1 MGAVAFTF
9 RAERRSR
16 WKSWLLIAVL
26 IALVGGFV
34 LAATSAGRRTDAALP
49 DFVAAHGFDATLYTG
64 AGTQVPRHSLI
75 PEVTAYT
82 RVLGIDSGQPVCDC
96 SRPLNPTQFSII
108 APTHGP
114 RIWNLVSGR
123 EPNPADP
130 YEVVA
135 SENLIQAAGV
145 HLGSVIHVPLYA
157 ASQTE
162 AYNNATG
169 SYPAPTGP
177 RVNLRVVGFEASELD
192 LPAGATPAYEVFT
205 SPAFTRTI
213 APTVADGVVYL
224 VRLRHGAADLPRFNA
239 QINALSSDAFQG
251 VQDEDEQVA
260 TIERAIH
267 PQAVGWWILAAL
279 AGLVGLAVVGQ
290 ALARQSNLEAEEYPT
305 MAALGTDHRQLFRL
319 AMTRT
324 VAVGVVGSLG
334 ALALAFLLSPMAPVG
349 EARLAESSTGLTFDT
364 PVLLLGAVSTLLVV
378 VALGVWPSAR
388 AAGRIHAED
397 RAGYTHPSPTVTRLA
412 AVGAPPSAL
421 IGVRNAL
428 ERRTGG
434 ANVPVGTA
442 LLGTVL
448 AVVAL
453 CATLV
458 FGSSLT
464 HLTTT
469 PVLYGE
475 GYQLNFTVNSGS
487 TYDAIMAKLDHD
499 HSVTGISRGLATQVS
514 IDGTAVGVVAG
525 RPLRGPLLFSAV
537 TGTLP
542 VSDRQI
548 ALGSSTMSQLH
559 ASLGSTIR
567 VTVLSPSGAK
577 RTVPFQVVSQ
587 VAFPVLGGTVGLGS
601 GALMTISGLVSATC
615 PPGPDQA
622 SCRQA
627 VLGNQSGGM
636 LIRVVAGPR
645 GRADVARYIDTFR
658 SIAALP
664 ITPTSLV
671 NFGEAV
677 NFPLIF
683 GGLLAV
689 FGAATLAHLLVVSV
703 SRRRREIGLL
713 KVLGFVNG
721 QVVAAVGWQATTVA
735 LVGIVIGIPLGIIAG
750 RATWHLFA
758 AHLGVIPVSV
768 VPVGLVAALVLGV
781 LVVANLLALGP
792 AIMAARSK
800 PGRLLRAP

>member
-9 RAERRSR
+9 RAELRSR

-26 IALVGGFV
+26 VTLVGGFV
-34 LAATSAGRRTDAALP
+34 LAATSAGRRTDAAFP
-49 DFVAAHGFDATLYTG
+49 DFVAAHGFDATIYTG
-64 AGTQVPRHSLI
+64 ADTQVPKHSLI

-82 RVLGIDSGQPVCDC
+82 RVLGIDSGQPACVCT
-96 SRPLNPTQFSII
+96 RPLNPTQFSII
-108 APTHGP
+108 APSGGP
-114 RIWNLVSGR
+114 RIWNLVSGHM
-123 EPNPADP
+123 PDPSDP
-130 YEVVA
+130 YQVVA
-135 SENLIQAAGV
+135 SENLIQAVGI

-177 RVNLRVVGFEASELD
+177 SVNLRVVGFEASELD
-192 LPAGATPAYEVFT
+192 LPAGTAPAFEVFT
-205 SPAFTRTI
+205 TPAFTRTVV
-213 APTVADGVVYL
+213 PKVADGVVYL

-239 QINALSSDAFQG
+239 QINALSSGGIQG
-251 VQDEDEQVA
+251 VQNEDETVA
-260 TIERAIH
+260 AIERAIH
-267 PQAVGWWILAAL
+267 PQALGWWILAGL

-305 MAALGTDHRQLFRL
+305 LSSLGAERSQLFLL

-324 VAVGVVGSLG
+324 VVVGVVGSVG
-334 ALALAFLLSPMAPVG
+334 ALVLAFLLSPMAPVG
-349 EARLAESSTGLTFDT
+349 EARLAESSTGLTFDA
-364 PVLLLGAVSTLLVV
+364 PVLVLGAVATLVVV
-378 VALGVWPSAR
+378 VALGIWPSAR
-388 AAGRIHAED
+388 SARQIHGDD
-397 RAGYTHPSPTVTRLA
+397 RSGYTHPSPTVTRLA

-453 CATLV
+453 CGTLV

-464 HLTTT
+464 HLTIT
-469 PVLYGE
+469 PALYGE
-475 GYQLNFTVNSGS
+475 SYQLNFTVDSPGA
-487 TYDAIMAKLDHD
+487 DAAIMSRLRADHT
-499 HSVTGISRGLATQVS
+499 VTRITRGLATQIT
-514 IDGTAVGVVAG
+514 IDGTAVGLVAVQS
-525 RPLRGPLLFSAV
+525 RRGPLLFSSV
-537 TGTLP
+537 TGSVP
-542 VSDRQI
+542 VGDGQI
-548 ALGSSTMSQLH
+548 ALGSSTMSQVH
-559 ASLGSTIR
+559 AKVGSTVE
-567 VTVLSPSGAK
+567 VTVLTPSGTR
-577 RTVPFQVVSQ
+577 RTVPFRVVSQ
-587 VAFPVLGGTVGLGS
+587 VAFPVLGGAVGLGS
-601 GALMTISGLVSATC
+601 GALMSISGLVAAAC

-622 SCRQA
+622 SCRQG
-627 VLGNQSGGM
+627 VLGNQTGGI
-636 LIRVVAGPR
+636 LISVAGGSR
-645 GRADVARYIDTFR
+645 GRADVAHYVDTFR
-658 SIAALP
+658 SITALP

-735 LVGIVIGIPLGIIAG
+735 LVGIVIGIPLGIVVG
-750 RATWHLFA
+750 RAVWHLFA
-758 AHLGVIPVSV
+758 AHLGVVPVSV
-768 VPVGLVAALVLGV
+768 VPVGLIAALVLGV
-781 LVVANLLALGP
+781 LVAANLLALGP
-792 AIMAARSK
+792 AVVAARSK
-800 PGRLLRAP
+800 PGRLLRAQ

>member
-1 MGAVAFTF
+1 M
-9 RAERRSR
+9 
-16 WKSWLLIAVL
+16 
-26 IALVGGFV
+26 
-34 LAATSAGRRTDAALP
+34 
-49 DFVAAHGFDATLYTG
+49 
-64 AGTQVPRHSLI
+64 
-75 PEVTAYT
+75 
-82 RVLGIDSGQPVCDC
+82 GIDSGQPVCDC
-96 SRPLNPTQFSII
+96 RRPLNPTQFSII
-108 APTHGP
+108 APSRGP
-114 RIWNLVSGR
+114 RIWNLVSGHMPD
-123 EPNPADP
+123 PNDP
-130 YEVVA
+130 NQVVA
-135 SENLIQAAGV
+135 SENLVADAGIHV
-145 HLGSVIHVPLYA
+145 GSVIRVPLYA
-157 ASQTE
+157 ASQTA

-177 RVNLRVVGFEASELD
+177 MVALRVVGLEASEID
-192 LPAGATPAYEVFT
+192 LPAGTTPAYVVFT
-205 SPAFTRTI
+205 TPAFTRTVVPR
-213 APTVADGVVYL
+213 AADGVVYL
-224 VRLRHGAADLPRFNA
+224 ARLRHGAADLPRFNA
-239 QINALSSDAFQG
+239 QMNALSSDGIQG
-251 VQDEDEQVA
+251 VQNEDEAVA
-260 TIERAIH
+260 SVERAIH
-267 PQAVGWWILAAL
+267 PQALGWWILAGL

-305 MAALGTDHRQLFRL
+305 LAALGTDHSQLFRL

-324 VAVGVVGSLG
+324 VVVGLVGSLG
-334 ALALAFLLSPMAPVG
+334 SLVLAFLLSAMAPVG
-349 EARLAESSTGLTFDT
+349 EARLAESSTGLTFDA
-364 PVLLLGAVSTLLVV
+364 PALVLGAVITLVVV
-378 VALGVWPSAR
+378 VALGVWPAAR
-388 AAGRIHAED
+388 AAGRIHADD
-397 RAGYTHPSPTVTRLA
+397 RGGYTHPSPTVTRLA

-428 ERRTGG
+428 ERKTGG

-469 PVLYGE
+469 PVLYGDS
-475 GYQLNFTVNSGS
+475 YQLNFTVNSGT
-487 TYDAIMAKLDHD
+487 TYGAIITKLDRD
-499 HSVTGISRGLATQVS
+499 PAVTGITRGLATQVT

-525 RPLRGPLLFSAV
+525 RSLRGPLLFSAV
-537 TGTLP
+537 TGSLP
-542 VSDRQI
+542 AGNRQI
-548 ALGSSTMSQLH
+548 ALGSSTMGQLH
-559 ASLGSTIR
+559 TGVGSTVN
-567 VTVLSPSGAK
+567 VTVLAPSGTK
-577 RTVPFQVVSQ
+577 QTVPFQVVSQ

-601 GALMTISGLVSATC
+601 GALMTISGLLTAAC
-615 PPGPDQA
+615 PAGPHQT

-636 LIRVVAGPR
+636 LVRVVAGPR
-645 GRADVARYIDTFR
+645 GRADVVRYLDAFR
-658 SIAALP
+658 SITALP

-735 LVGIVIGIPLGIIAG
+735 LVGIVIGIPLGIVAG
-750 RATWHLFA
+750 RAVWHLFA

-768 VPVGLVAALVLGV
+768 VPVGLVAVLVLGV
-781 LVVANLLALGP
+781 LVAANLLALGP

-800 PGRLLRAP
+800 PGRLLRAQ

>member
-9 RAERRSR
+9 RAELRSR

-34 LAATSAGRRTDAALP
+34 LAATAAGRRTDAAFP
-49 DFVAAHGFDATLYTG
+49 DFVAAHGFDATVYTG
-64 AGTQVPRHSLI
+64 AGTQIPKHSLI
-75 PEVTAYT
+75 PEVTTYT

-96 SRPLNPTQFSII
+96 SGPLNSTDFSII
-108 APTHGP
+108 APSRGP
-114 RIWNLVSGR
+114 RIWNLVSGHA
-123 EPNPADP
+123 PDPTDP
-130 YEVVA
+130 YQVVA
-135 SENLIQAAGV
+135 SENLIQGAGI
-145 HLGSVIHVPLYA
+145 HLGSVIRVPLYA
-157 ASQTE
+157 ASQTD

-169 SYPAPTGP
+169 TYPTPTGP
-177 RVNLRVVGFEASELD
+177 NVTLRVVGFEASELD
-192 LPAGATPAYEVFT
+192 LPAGTTPSYEVFT
-205 SPAFTRTI
+205 TPAFTRTVV
-213 APTVADGVVYL
+213 PRVAYGVVFL

-239 QINALSSDAFQG
+239 QINALSSAGIQG

-267 PQAVGWWILAAL
+267 PQAVGWWILAGL

-290 ALARQSNLEAEEYPT
+290 ALARQSNLESEEYPT
-305 MAALGTDHRQLFRL
+305 MAALGTDRGQLFRL

-324 VAVGVVGSLG
+324 VVVGMVGSVG
-334 ALALAFLLSPMAPVG
+334 ALVLAFLLSPMAPVG
-349 EARLAESSTGLTFDT
+349 EARLAESSTGLTFDA
-364 PVLLLGAVSTLLVV
+364 PVLVLGAVITLIVV

-388 AAGRIHAED
+388 AAGRI
-397 RAGYTHPSPTVTRLA
+397 RAHERGGYTHPSPTVTRLA

-428 ERRTGG
+428 ERKTGG

-469 PVLYGE
+469 PALYGE
-475 GYQLNFTVNSGS
+475 NYQLNFTVNSGMA
-487 TYDAIMAKLDHD
+487 YDSIMAKLRRDTT
-499 HSVTGISRGLATQVS
+499 VTGISRGLATQVS

-525 RPLRGPLLFSAV
+525 RSLRGPLLFSAV
-537 TGTLP
+537 TGSLP
-542 VSDRQI
+542 VGDRQI
-548 ALGSSTMSQLH
+548 GLGSSTMSQLH
-559 ASLGSTIR
+559 TAVGSTIP
-567 VTVLSPSGAK
+567 VTVLTPSGTK
-577 RTVPFQVVSQ
+577 RTVPFEVVSQ

-601 GALMTISGLVSATC
+601 GALMTISGLVTAAC

-622 SCRQA
+622 GCRQA
-627 VLGNQSGGM
+627 VLGDQSGGI
-636 LIRVVAGPR
+636 LIRVVPGPR
-645 GRADVARYIDTFR
+645 GRADVARYLDSFR
-658 SIAALP
+658 SISALP

-683 GGLLAV
+683 GGLLAL

-781 LVVANLLALGP
+781 LVAANLLALGP

-800 PGRLLRAP
+800 PGRLLRAQ